1 MADNISPIVF
11 TATHLASAI
20 CASSVRTT
28 DFKPDGLKRT
38 AKDAVQIYL
47 AVREELLEQAQKNSA

>member
-28 DFKPDGLKRT
+28 DFKPEGLKR
-38 AKDAVQIYL
+38 AAEDGVQIYL
-47 AVREELLEQAQKNSA
+47 AVRKELLEQAQKKPA